1 VSAVFVNG
9 IGLFGPGLSDWA
21 HAREVLAGRAPYVPA
36 TAAPPPAELLPATER
51 RRATPST
58 RVALAVAQQALRS
71 AAAAAID
78 PRSVPTV
85 FATSS
90 GNPDI
95 LHDLCEMLAAGDT
108 QISPTK
114 FHNSVHNA
122 AAGYFSI
129 GLASLRA
136 STSIC
141 AYDVTA
147 AAGLLEAVVQAADA
161 RGPVL
166 LVSYDFP
173 YPYPLSERRP
183 LNDAWG
189 AALLLGEVPLS
200 AESMQI
206 AVRAAEVAE
215 AAESVLA
222 DAALDDARRHNPT
235 ARLLPLLRALALGA
249 PAQVHLPFSSG
260 TLAVAIDAAQ
270 VSQPVARAA

>member
-1 VSAVFVNG
+1 MSAVFVNG
-9 IGLFGPGLSDWA
+9 VGLFGPGLTDWTA
-21 HAREVLAGRAPYVPA
+21 GREVLTGRAPYLPTVVP
-36 TAAPPPAELLPATER
+36 PPPADLLPATER

-58 RVALAVAQQALRS
+58 RVALAVAQQALR
-71 AAAAAID
+71 AATAAGEALD
-78 PRSVPTV
+78 PRAVPTV

-129 GLASLRA
+129 GLSSQCA

-147 AAGLLEAVVQAADA
+147 AAGLLEAVVQVAASG
-161 RGPVL
+161 GPLL
-166 LVSYDFP
+166 LVSYDIP

-189 AALLLGEVPLS
+189 AALLLGAAPLT
-200 AESMQI
+200 ADAMRI
-206 AVRAAEVAE
+206 ALTAGTAAETA
-215 AAESVLA
+215 LD

-249 PAQVHLPFSSG
+249 PAQVALPFSSG
-260 TLAVAIDAAQ
+260 TLAVALHAAQ
-270 VSQPVARAA
+270 PAARAA